1 LRHPLNGPAW
11 SCLPHAIH
19 AVQGEPA
26 LKIIEVNA
34 DAVDPEFASEI
45 YKRAHLDRTRQLG

>member
-1 LRHPLNGPAW
+1 
-11 SCLPHAIH
+11 LPHAIH